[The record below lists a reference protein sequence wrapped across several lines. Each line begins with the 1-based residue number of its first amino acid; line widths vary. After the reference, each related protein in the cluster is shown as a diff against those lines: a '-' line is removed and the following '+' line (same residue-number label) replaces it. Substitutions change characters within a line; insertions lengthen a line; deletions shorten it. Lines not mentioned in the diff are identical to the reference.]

1 MPKTNKFILIST
13 AIVFLAV
20 TIGWL
25 ATKEKGQEPKVNLP
39 KFDKKAE
46 MEKKENFQEEIKSPP
61 SVIGKIESIEG
72 KAEKRESEQDNW
84 IIAQIGDDIQSGT
97 EIRTMES
104 GRTVMNFEDEN
115 AVRLDYNSQVKFQ
128 SDSENTNLL
137 VSKGA
142 VFNRVEKNAAR
153 QYIVT
158 TGEYTTTALGTI
170 FSVLKK
176 IDGTPEIMVFESK
189 VEIKDKDGK
198 SLGETIMGEK
208 AGIKLQK
215 FQKNKLSKADIK
227 QNFIA
232 WNLEKDKARIK
243 MEELEKNLEKPAG
256 KIILSG
262 KKTEKGIEF
271 TWKITDINT
280 IEGFK
285 LIKSKEKN
293 PQYSVDDSKDVSDGD
308 KRSYEWKISDGKE
321 YHFRVCNYDKDNQCL
336 IYSNDISIKV
346 PDGDDYAA
354 SVVLSAKKE
363 SDAVKLEW
371 IISDGKAPK
380 GFKVVV
386 SENEKPVYPGDN
398 YHSITDPKAVS
409 DEWKKDDSS
418 KKLETDKSYHFRV
431 CVYGSESC
439 EIYSND
445 VKVDF

>member
-46 MEKKENFQEEIKSPP
+46 MEKKENFQEEIKSSP

-72 KAEKRESEQDNW
+72 KVEKRESEQDNW

-104 GRTVMNFEDEN
+104 GRTVINFEDEN

-128 SDSENTNLL
+128 SDSEKTILL
-137 VSKGA
+137 ISKGIA
-142 VFNRVEKNAAR
+142 FNRVEKNTAR

-198 SLGETIMGEK
+198 SLGEATMGEK
-208 AGIKLQK
+208 AEIKLQK
-215 FQKNKLSKADIK
+215 FQKNKLSEADIK

-232 WNLEKDKARIK
+232 WNIEKDKTRINL
-243 MEELEKNLEKPAG
+243 EELKKYFEKPAG
-256 KIILSG
+256 KITLSG
-262 KKTEKGIEF
+262 KKTEKDIEF
-271 TWKITDINT
+271 SWKISNIDMLQ
-280 IEGFK
+280 GFK
-285 LIKSKEKN
+285 LVKSKEKD
-293 PQYSVDDSKDVSDGD
+293 PQYPADDYKDISDGD

-336 IYSNDISIKV
+336 IYSNDIAIKA
-346 PDGDDYAA
+346 PGGNDYATGI
-354 SVVLSAKKE
+354 VLSAKKE
-363 SDAVKLEW
+363 DDAAKLEW
-371 IISDGKAPK
+371 MISGGKAPK
-380 GFKVVV
+380 GFKVMV
-386 SENEKPVYPGDN
+386 SENENPVYPGND
-398 YHSITDPKAVS
+398 YHSLTDPKAVS

-418 KKLETDKSYHFRV
+418 KKLETGKSYHFRI

-439 EIYSND
+439 ETYSND
-445 VKVDF
+445 VQVDF